1 MREFHSFLQPMIGQ
15 FIEYRQVSNKWC
27 PNNEAN
33 LYYFDVFCKNNFP
46 TVDTLQQEMVDIWC
60 ATRPTETNHSRNCRI
75 FIVKIFVQFLNARG
89 LSLVHPPE
97 YLPESPSTYIPHA
110 FTKAELA
117 TFFEACDSIGLKK
130 HAWVCKARQITIP
143 VFFRLLFSSGIRTN
157 EARLLRTEDVDLETG
172 VLSIVY
178 SKGPNQHFVVL
189 HDSMLQLM
197 RNYDREIRKLITDR
211 IYFFPTQSNGHYCR
225 EWVMDNFDLIWK
237 SCGFGYATAYT
248 LRHNYATANI
258 NRGVFEPEFGSKFT
272 YLSKSMG
279 HSTLE
284 STKYY
289 YSLVPEFAG
298 ILRKTSEAS
307 FNEII
312 PEVDE
317 HEN

>member
-15 FIEYRQVSNKWC
+15 FIKYRQISNKWC
-27 PNNEAN
+27 SSNEAN
-33 LYYFDVFCKNNFP
+33 LYYFDDFCKNNFP
-46 TVDTLQQEMVDIWC
+46 TVDTLQQEMVDSWC
-60 ATRPTETNHSRNCRI
+60 ATRPTETNNSRNCRI
-75 FIVKIFVQFLNARG
+75 FVVKTFVQFLHARG
-89 LSLVHPPE
+89 LSSVIPPE
-97 YLPESPSTYIPHA
+97 YLPESPSAYIPHA
-110 FTKAELA
+110 FTQVELA
-117 TFFEACDSIGLKK
+117 AFFQACDSIGLKK

-157 EARLLRTEDVDLETG
+157 EARLLRTKNIDLETG
-172 VLSIVY
+172 VLSIVS

-197 RNYDREIRKLITDR
+197 RNYDREIRKLIVKR
-211 IYFFPTQSNGHYCR
+211 FYFFPTQSNGHYCR
-225 EWVMDNFDLIWK
+225 EWVIDNFDLIWK

-258 NRGVFEPEFGSKFT
+258 NQWVGEPKFGSKFT

-312 PEVDE
+312 PEVDK
-317 HEN
+317 HED